1 MIYRILGVEDLNKNV
16 IPESDVYEKESNNLV
31 AGIKIS
37 HLKKQFT
44 KHKVAVRDVSLNMFE
59 GQITVLLGHNGAGKT
74 TTMSMLTGMLPPTSG
89 TAIINGYDIRTNM
102 KMVRDSLGLCPQ
114 HNILF
119 DDLTVGE
126 HLYFFSKLKGMRGP
140 EIEKEIQKYVELLEL
155 VPKVRIKDRGV
166 LIILKLFCT
175 EKSKIE
181 YTFWRYE
188 EKTLRG
194 DSPLRQIKGMHVRRT
209 HRRDGSRS

>member
-1 MIYRILGVEDLNKNV
+1 MQFQSLYRIIYIIGIEDLNKNS
-16 IPESDVYEKESNNLV
+16 ILESDVYEKEPNKLV

-37 HLKKQFT
+37 HLKKQFA
-44 KHKVAVRDVSLNMFE
+44 KHKVAVRDLSLNMFE

-126 HLYFFSKLKGMRGP
+126 HLYFFSKLKGMRTS
-140 EIEKEIQKYVELLEL
+140 EIETEIQKYVQLLDL
-155 VPKVRIKDRGV
+155 VPKVSV
-166 LIILKLFCT
+166 
-175 EKSKIE
+175 S
-181 YTFWRYE
+181 YE
-188 EKTLRG
+188 NCGR
-194 DSPLRQIKGMHVRRT
+194 
-209 HRRDGSRS
+209 